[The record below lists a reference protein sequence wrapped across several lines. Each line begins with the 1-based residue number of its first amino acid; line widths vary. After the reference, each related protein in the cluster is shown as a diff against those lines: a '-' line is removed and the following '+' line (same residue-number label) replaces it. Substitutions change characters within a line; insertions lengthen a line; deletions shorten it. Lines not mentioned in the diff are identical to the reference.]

1 VSPAADRIY
10 QVKLEAP
17 LPAGVDDAPL
27 RFRAM
32 DGSYYLT
39 GEDLARLHDQGVE
52 PEVVRSLRESDLPV
66 RFFLP
71 HDGAVSNPPP
81 EDARLAVLA
90 RLLAESRAAGEVH
103 IRFLGRNRTPPP
115 DGFRLDVAGGRR
127 AYVWQVVPAEEVAAR
142 PGVSERFAALRA
154 LCADADTRVVL
165 ALGSG
170 GVRLF
175 CHAPAIRLF
184 ETLGCAAHID
194 EIWGTS
200 AGAIAGLLYAQGLS
214 PQSIEQLGYDLYG
227 GRLDLRVRPS
237 KLQFLRALVR
247 DAVLPSGAPSSAG
260 FVDCAN
266 GMARMLEH
274 YCADLRPRRPFY
286 AIAFNL
292 AECRSE
298 VLTPLSVP
306 PHLSELMTETD
317 AREAALAS
325 STVPLLFV
333 PRPIRRSGIEVHYID
348 GSTTED
354 VPLHSVVRKWDLDR
368 AAGVEARR
376 RLVILAVKL
385 TGNLEQHRLA
395 PGRMSKLRIMQAVV
409 AASIEH
415 MHRRTADLM
424 RSRPDVEI
432 LTLDLTDSSP
442 DFFETRC
449 IPEYLRAAKEIFPD
463 QLAELEERL
472 RAGGKR

>member
-10 QVKLEAP
+10 QIKLDAA
-17 LPAGVDDAPL
+17 LPASADDAPL
-27 RFRAM
+27 RFRAT

-39 GEDLARLHDQGVE
+39 GEELAQLHAQGIE
-52 PEVVRSLRESDLPV
+52 PEIVRSLRESDLPV

-71 HDGAVSNPPP
+71 HDGAVNNPPP
-81 EDARLAVLA
+81 EDARLSVLA
-90 RLLAESRAAGEVH
+90 RLLAEGRAGGEVH
-103 IRFLGRNRTPPP
+103 IRFQGRNRTPPP

-127 AYVWQVVPAEEVAAR
+127 AYVWQVVPAEEMTGR
-142 PGVSERFAALRA
+142 PGLFERFAALRA
-154 LCADADTRVVL
+154 LCADPDTRVVL

-184 ETLGCAAHID
+184 ETLGCARHID

-214 PQSIEQLGYDLYG
+214 PQAIEQLGYDLYG
-227 GRLDLRVRPS
+227 GRMDLRVRPS

-247 DAVLPSGAPSSAG
+247 DAVMPSSAPSSAG

-266 GMARMLEH
+266 GMARMLSH
-274 YCADLRPRRPFY
+274 YCPETRPQRPFY
-286 AIAFNL
+286 AVAFNL

-306 PHLSELMTETD
+306 AHLRELMTQTD

-333 PRPIRRSGIEVHYID
+333 PRPIRRAGVDVHYID

-354 VPLHSVVRKWDLDR
+354 VPLHSVVQKWDLDR
-368 AAGVEARR
+368 AAGAEPRG

-385 TGNLEQHRLA
+385 TGNLDRHRLS

-424 RSRPDVEI
+424 KARTDVEV
-432 LTLDLTDSSP
+432 LSLDLTDSSP
-442 DFFETRC
+442 DFFETQC
-449 IPEYLRAAKEIFPD
+449 IPEYIRAAKEIFPE
-463 QLAELEERL
+463 QLAELEARL
-472 RAGGKR
+472 RAGAAR